1 MNSEIGDE
9 VEKSLCLVRMGHVFK
24 HEYHRDPVMPKFCR
38 KICCIFALSWIYHGY
53 HDQRYHDAN
62 HLTVFEDDADCR
74 SFEALLSEGNDF
86 VASAEFSGVARAEQE
101 ARNMAK
107 LLIGSS
113 VSMMHDTRKTYSK
126 TSPGVYYFGV
136 WSLVSICVPVS
147 EL

>member
-9 VEKSLCLVRMGHVFK
+9 VEESWYSFGEDQSRLQTWILPR
-24 HEYHRDPVMPKFCR
+24 PVMPKFCR
-38 KICCIFALSWIYHGY
+38 KICCIFAL
-53 HDQRYHDAN
+53 
-62 HLTVFEDDADCR
+62 LEDDADCR

-113 VSMMHDTRKTYSK
+113 VSMIQDTRKTFSK
-126 TSPGVYYFGV
+126 TSPSVFRV
-136 WSLVSICVPVS
+136 FPT
-147 EL
+147 